1 EARRLGA
8 RLDERIVA
16 EGSFLKSE
24 LYLLNRKLLQLQTFE
39 KGKESEVPA
48 AVSQGQHNLDAFYV
62 AFENRF
68 RGDRQLVKD
77 RQQVYLPYLRFL
89 ECSGE
94 DKAILDLGCGRGEW
108 LELLQENGFS
118 CAGVDSNAIMVA
130 QCQERQ
136 LPAIEKDVL
145 SFLGEQKD
153 GVYGAVTA
161 FHLLEHLP
169 PIILLDLVKEVFRVL
184 QAGGIAIFETPNPDN
199 LLVGSNRFYLDP
211 THVRPLPKPLLEF
224 SLILAGFKKVEIRS
238 LQPDAPVDF
247 DKECPKL
254 EEFINRMFFGDQDY
268 CAIAHK

>member
-1 EARRLGA
+1 M
-8 RLDERIVA
+8 
-16 EGSFLKSE
+16 
-24 LYLLNRKLLQLQTFE
+24 
-39 KGKESEVPA
+39 
-48 AVSQGQHNLDAFYV
+48 SQGQHNLDAFYV

-169 PIILLDLVKEVFRVL
+169 PTFRPDFKISRVELTQRVHVTQHITGRLELSLRPTELEPLIEATLASTRAHAEAKQIRLSYERPMASTLVAAVTVSSDS
-184 QAGGIAIFETPNPDN
+184 AGG
-199 LLVGSNRFYLDP
+199 VS
-211 THVRPLPKPLLEF
+211 
-224 SLILAGFKKVEIRS
+224 SRS
-238 LQPDAPVDF
+238 RSTVSSRSPW
-247 DKECPKL
+247 
-254 EEFINRMFFGDQDY
+254 
-268 CAIAHK
+268 